1 MVVAL
6 AGVFCFLALVTGSV
20 AIFGPAMRRTAQDER
35 ILGLRQR
42 ATAGSSAGPA
52 MRRGPSS
59 IPTFSRMLSENSWA
73 DAMSRDLR
81 RADVQLRVGEFL
93 LLRVLV
99 GGIALVI
106 IAWATNL
113 HPLGIVLGLVLGV
126 AGFFV
131 PALWLGMVRQRRS
144 VAIEKQL
151 IDFAPML
158 ASGLRSG
165 FAFQQAVELTTRQ
178 IEPPLLDELK
188 LFLNDANLGS
198 TIEAALE
205 DLSERVDSP
214 DLDMIVTA
222 VLVQRSSGGNLAE
235 VLDQAAE
242 TLRERERIRGD
253 LRTLTAQHRL
263 TGIILSLYPT
273 AVGLVLLA
281 LMPSMWSIMFTELGG
296 QIMLGIALGLQGLG
310 FLLLRRLMSLDI

>member
-1 MVVAL
+1 MVVVL
-6 AGVFCFLALVTGSV
+6 AGVFCFLTLLTGSV
-20 AIFGPAMRRTAQDER
+20 AVFGPAMRRTPQDER
-35 ILGLRQR
+35 ILGLRAR
-42 ATAGSSAGPA
+42 AADPGVAGPA
-52 MRRGPSS
+52 IRRGHSS
-59 IPTFSRMLSENSWA
+59 IPTFSRALSGSSWA
-73 DAMSRDLR
+73 EGMARDLR
-81 RADVQLRVGEFL
+81 RANVQLRVGEFV
-93 LLRVLV
+93 LLRCLV
-99 GGIALVI
+99 GGFALLVLV
-106 IAWATNL
+106 WATAL
-113 HPLGIVLGLVLGV
+113 HPLGIVFGLVLGV

-131 PALWLGMVRQRRS
+131 PAVWLGMVRQRRS
-144 VAIEKQL
+144 MLIEKQL

-165 FAFQQAVELTTRQ
+165 FAFQQAVELATRQ
-178 IEPPLLDELK
+178 TEPPLADEIK

-198 TIEAALE
+198 TVEAALE
-205 DLSERVDSP
+205 DLSERVNSA

-263 TGIILSLYPT
+263 TGIVLSLYPT

-281 LMPSMWSIMFTELGG
+281 LMPSMWLILFTELAG
-296 QIMLGIALGLQGLG
+296 QIMLGIAVGLQLLG
-310 FLLLRRLMSLDI
+310 FLLLRRLMQLEI

>member
-1 MVVAL
+1 MLTLL
-6 AGVFCFLALVTGSV
+6 AGLFCFLALVTGSV
-20 AIFGPAMRRTAQDER
+20 AVFGPAMRRTPQDER

-42 ATAGSSAGPA
+42 AAEQGSAGPA
-52 MRRGPSS
+52 MRRRPSS
-59 IPTFSRMLSENSWA
+59 IPAFSRILSENDWA
-73 DAMSRDLR
+73 DAMARDLR
-81 RADVQLRVGEFL
+81 RANVQLRVGEFL
-93 LLRVLV
+93 MLRFLI
-99 GGIALVI
+99 GGFAFIVV
-106 IAWATNL
+106 AWLTAL
-113 HPLGIVLGLVLGV
+113 HPLGVVLALVLGV
-126 AGFFV
+126 VGFFV
-131 PALWLGMVRQRRS
+131 PAFWLGMVRQRRG
-144 VAIEKQL
+144 AQIERQL

-165 FAFQQAVELTTRQ
+165 FAFQQAVDLATRQ

-198 TIEAALE
+198 TVEAALE
-205 DLSERVDSP
+205 DLSERVNSP

-263 TGIILSLYPT
+263 TGIVLSLYPT

-281 LMPSMWSIMFTELGG
+281 LMPSMWSILFTELAG
-296 QIMLGIALGLQGLG
+296 QIMLGIAVGLQVLG
-310 FLLLRRLMSLDI
+310 FLILRRLMSLDI